1 MDATRPRRTR
11 DSIRQGWYALRRSL
25 AHPCLAAL
33 LTVLA
38 TGCHQPSP
46 AISAQSLDTAVG
58 EGKVRFIQY
67 RRTGGTQA
75 VMICL
80 DSRGD
85 ASFNQG
91 TGAPGPGNNTEKGSE
106 SWRNGRRWEW
116 QVAIE
121 TADGSSIKVWLDG
134 KEYDA
139 SKGNLFLVTL
149 KGGKSEVE
157 QQARDLSAVQPD
169 WNSVKE
175 FARTDAVVSKFLGV
189 KAD

>member
-1 MDATRPRRTR
+1 VK
-11 DSIRQGWYALRRSL
+11 ILRRSL
-25 AHPCLAAL
+25 AHQCLDAL
-33 LTVLA
+33 VTCTVLA
-38 TGCHQPSP
+38 TGCHQPPRP

-67 RRTGGTQA
+67 KGTGGSQA

-85 ASFNQG
+85 ASFNEG
-91 TGAPGPGNNTEKGSE
+91 TGAPGPGNNKEKGWE

-116 QVAIE
+116 QVEI
-121 TADGSSIKVWLDG
+121 TDGSSIKVWLDG
-134 KEYDA
+134 KEYDP

-175 FARTDAVVSKFLGV
+175 FAGTDAVVSKFLGV
-189 KAD
+189 KGD